1 MKITKLT
8 YCKVCPV
15 KKEYIKVT
23 ILTILPYE
31 NLKGQQEAYLECE
44 KINSKREVNIYNSLS
59 VPEM

>member
-23 ILTILPYE
+23 ILTILSYE
-31 NLKGQQEAYLECE
+31 NLKSQQETYLECE
-44 KINSKREVNIYNSLS
+44 QINSK
-59 VPEM
+59 